1 MFSIKRDNA
10 TRLANEGKKS
20 PTDRNQAMQKSFNRI
35 KLLLK
40 WMLDPHHL
48 NARMQDTF
56 VLTVQTT
63 CASLESGN
71 LLDWL
76 TNIRTIKLFLHRIGG
91 LGLKK
96 SVSARMTGHI
106 ELVYFF
112 NET

>member
-1 MFSIKRDNA
+1 
-10 TRLANEGKKS
+10 
-20 PTDRNQAMQKSFNRI
+20 MQKSFNRI

-76 TNIRTIKLFLHRIGG
+76 TNIRTIKLFFAFGE
-91 LGLKK
+91 LGLNP
-96 SVSARMTGHI
+96 VSARMTGHI